1 MRGEYLSADSA
12 KGLAMGAVMRVP
24 FRSAAAGLRA
34 DALERVSC
42 PDGAEFSSEFK
53 DFMGRKAPSREPVVM
68 AQIAALRPAPAGRV
82 WRVISSRSQSS
93 ASRTMVE
100 RSS

>member
-1 MRGEYLSADSA
+1 MRVEYLSTGS
-12 KGLAMGAVMRVP
+12 AMGAVMRVP
-24 FRSAAAGLRA
+24 SRSAAAGLRA

-53 DFMGRKAPSREPVVM
+53 DFMGRHAHSREPVVQ
-68 AQIAALRPAPAGRV
+68 AQIAALRSAPACRV
-82 WRVISSRSQSS
+82 GRVISLRSQLS
-93 ASRTMVE
+93 ASRTMVD